1 MRGGLMHH
9 AETLKHLR
17 QFERADLRVLLRVI
31 DGAAAVTATGSSG
44 VYANRSYITG
54 RPTLIPRYYGGY
66 GAYAA
71 DGYPMAT
78 AASMPTA
85 ATLPDGRPS
94 GCAQAGGRRDRER
107 CR

>member
-1 MRGGLMHH
+1 MHH

-71 DGYPMAT
+71 DGYPWLRRRLC
-78 AASMPTA
+78 PPQ
-85 ATLPDGRPS
+85 LHYRPDGRPS
-94 GCAQAGGRRDRER
+94 GCAMVGPSWRSPRSRAMPG
-107 CR
+107 